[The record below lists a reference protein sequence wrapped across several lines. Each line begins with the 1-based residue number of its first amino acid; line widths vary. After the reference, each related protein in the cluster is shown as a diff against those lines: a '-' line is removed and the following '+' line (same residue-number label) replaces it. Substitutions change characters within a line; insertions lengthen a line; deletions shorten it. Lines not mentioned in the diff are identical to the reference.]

1 MIKLVKSP
9 LQLEPFL
16 KEFKDL
22 FTKPSYNSFCDMS
35 SALSVCDKSKT
46 ISHLSDTMAK
56 DRKGTKSRSSY
67 NWFFSDAIW
76 DENEIAQRSADLFIE
91 ALGLNTDDRI
101 LLIIDDTYNEKEG
114 KCTEGIGRFYDHCKD
129 EYIMGNNFVTSVI
142 QSKGIF
148 IPHKAKMYTKEID
161 SNEDFR
167 TKIEIVYEDIIE
179 PLKIPAG
186 LSRYI
191 VFDSWWFSADFIT
204 NCMNLGYNVVCEIKS
219 DKKVWINKDMSFQVK
234 EMANQIE
241 EKYFRRTVVPV
252 RGKKKVYYAIEK
264 EVILDKIGKVKL
276 VISKKRKNGDA
287 NYFISTNCSLSL
299 VEILS
304 IYEDRWDIE
313 TAHRESNQKLGF
325 KDYQLREKR
334 SIERFIQM
342 VFSVWTAIVLYEL
355 KNPPVERN
363 QQNRTIGDMIDS
375 IKAQAFI
382 DAFIYALRYF
392 NLPVPDSG
400 LLYLIK
406 EQGYKI

>member
-1 MIKLVKSP
+1 MVRLVKVP
-9 LQLEPFL
+9 FQLELFL
-16 KEFKDL
+16 KEFQDL
-22 FTKPSYNSFCDMS
+22 FTRPSYNSFCDMC

-56 DRKGTKSRSSY
+56 DREGTKSRSSY

-76 DENEIAQRSADLFIE
+76 DENEVAQRSVDLFIE
-91 ALGLNTDDRI
+91 ANEVSASDRI

-114 KCTEGIGRFYDHCKD
+114 KCTDGVGKFYDHCQD
-129 EYIMGNNFVTSVI
+129 SYIMGNNFVTSAV

-148 IPHKAKMYTKEID
+148 IPHKAKMYIKKTD
-161 SNEDFR
+161 VDEDFR
-167 TKIEIVYEDIIE
+167 TKIEIAYRDIIE
-179 PLKIPAG
+179 PLKLPKG
-186 LSRYI
+186 LNPYI

-204 NCMNLGYNVVCEIKS
+204 KCMNIGYQIVCEIKS
-219 DKKVWINKDMSFQVK
+219 DKKVWINKDMSFQVRD
-234 EMANQIE
+234 MANQID
-241 EKYFRRTVVPV
+241 EKFYKRTSISV

-264 EVILDKIGKVKL
+264 EVTLDKIGKAKL
-276 VISKKRKNGDA
+276 VISKKKKNGDA

-304 IYEDRWDIE
+304 IYMDRWNIE
-313 TAHRESNQKLGF
+313 TAHREANQKLGF
-325 KDYQLREKR
+325 KDYQLRGKQ

-342 VFSVWTAIVLYEL
+342 VFSVWTALVLYEL
-355 KNPPVERN
+355 QNPPVERN
-363 QQNRTIGDMIDS
+363 QRTIGDMVDS

-382 DAFIYALRYF
+382 DAFIYVLKYF
-392 NLPVPDSG
+392 NFPVPDSG

>member
-1 MIKLVKSP
+1 MG
-9 LQLEPFL
+9 Q
-16 KEFKDL
+16 
-22 FTKPSYNSFCDMS
+22 N
-35 SALSVCDKSKT
+35 
-46 ISHLSDTMAK
+46 
-56 DRKGTKSRSSY
+56 
-67 NWFFSDAIW
+67 
-76 DENEIAQRSADLFIE
+76 
-91 ALGLNTDDRI
+91 RI
-101 LLIIDDTYNEKEG
+101 G
-114 KCTEGIGRFYDHCKD
+114 AGGQFWIG
-129 EYIMGNNFVTSVI
+129 
-142 QSKGIF
+142 
-148 IPHKAKMYTKEID
+148 
-161 SNEDFR
+161 
-167 TKIEIVYEDIIE
+167 
-179 PLKIPAG
+179 
-186 LSRYI
+186 
-191 VFDSWWFSADFIT
+191 
-204 NCMNLGYNVVCEIKS
+204 GYN
-219 DKKVWINKDMSFQVK
+219 
-234 EMANQIE
+234 
-241 EKYFRRTVVPV
+241 RRTTVQV

-276 VISKKRKNGDA
+276 VISKKKKNGDA

-325 KDYQLREKR
+325 KDYQLRGKR

-382 DAFIYALRYF
+382 DAFIYVLQFF